1 MACQYKESKVKPS
14 VYWAIIPF
22 FLGTAVFGIFKSLEL
37 AKKNKALETSVQE
50 SRIQLAKLDIAFKES
65 QLRVNS
71 VNGRN
76 EMLLDDLAAL
86 KKTLAVK
93 EEQIESQTKN
103 IILLSQKFQETATA
117 YAALVQENLKHAED
131 VMALAFKN
139 NGLKKEISPAQ
150 KLKRGKN
157 KVNPKK
163 KNGKKESFSKA
174 TPPPVSMQG
183 SVGPSSLAEAISMAV
198 GGNEG
203 FVVKDGETTYDR
215 QVEIT
220 VEPQANEPVR

>member
-1 MACQYKESKVKPS
+1 MKPS

-37 AKKNKALETSVQE
+37 AKKNKGLEISVQE
-50 SRIQLAKLDIAFKES
+50 SKIRLAKLEIAFQES

-71 VNGRN
+71 LNSRN

-86 KKTLAVK
+86 KKTLAAK

-103 IILLSQKFQETATA
+103 IVLLSQKFQETATA

-139 NGLKKEISPAQ
+139 NGLKKKALPAR

-157 KVNPKK
+157 RVNPKK
-163 KNGKKESFSKA
+163 KSGKKENLPKA
-174 TPPPVSMQG
+174 TPLPVLMQNSM
-183 SVGPSSLAEAISMAV
+183 GPFCLAEAISMAV

-203 FVVKDGETTYDR
+203 FVVKNGETTYDR

-220 VEPQANEPVR
+220 VEPQAGEPVR

>member
-22 FLGTAVFGIFKSLEL
+22 FLGTAVFGILKSLEL
-37 AKKNKALETSVQE
+37 AKKNKELVTSAQE
-50 SRIQLAKLDIAFKES
+50 SRIKLAKLEIAFNES

-71 VNGRN
+71 VNSRN

-86 KKTLAVK
+86 KKALAAK

-103 IILLSQKFQETATA
+103 IVLLSQKFQETATA

-131 VMALAFKN
+131 VVALAFEN
-139 NGLKKEISPAQ
+139 NGLKKKASPAK

-157 KVNPKK
+157 RIDSKK
-163 KNGKKESFSKA
+163 KNGQKEKLQKA
-174 TPPPVSMQG
+174 APSPVPMQNSM
-183 SVGPSSLAEAISMAV
+183 GPSCLAEAISRAV

-215 QVEIT
+215 RVEIT
-220 VEPQANEPVR
+220 VEPQAPTQG